1 MNLVKAS
8 AVACALVT
16 QGCTRSSPGTRG
28 LDVLVR
34 LLFTIL
40 GTIFLLVGILGLVM
54 PLLPATPFLL
64 LASACY
70 VRGSPALH
78 RWLMR
83 NKYVGTYLTNIKEH
97 RGMPRQAKIVTLAVL
112 WVSLLFSMYRAGSLL
127 LDATLLMV
135 GLGVTALIVRL
146 KTVGQR

>member
-1 MNLVKAS
+1 MFA
-8 AVACALVT
+8 
-16 QGCTRSSPGTRG
+16 
-28 LDVLVR
+28 R

-40 GTIFLLVGILGLVM
+40 GTLFLLIGILGIVL

-70 VRGSPALH
+70 VRGSHTLH

-83 NKYVGTYLTNIKEH
+83 NTYLGTYITTIKEH
-97 RGMPRQAKIVTLAVL
+97 RGMPLKAKLLTIAAL
-112 WVSLLFSMYRAGSLL
+112 WASLLFSLSRVDSWL

-135 GLGVTALIVRL
+135 GIGVTALIVRL
-146 KTVGQR
+146 RTVGQSGAQGH